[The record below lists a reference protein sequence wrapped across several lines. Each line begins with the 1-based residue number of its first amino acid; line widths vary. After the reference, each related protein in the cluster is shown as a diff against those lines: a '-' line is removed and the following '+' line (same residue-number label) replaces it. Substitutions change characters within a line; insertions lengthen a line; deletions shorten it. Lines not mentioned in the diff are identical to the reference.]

1 VVRSFAGSQVRK
13 FARRRKR
20 SNGKRQ
26 RGDEKAL
33 AEVRRRHPHRDCL
46 ASLSMT
52 RRAGAS
58 PAPSMRRPGVKGG
71 GCGWGEGSGGFGC
84 GSCWSV
90 AAGCVLRGPGV
101 GAPDDLLSVAGC
113 AGKPNPA
120 CAIKAPVHT
129 QGRTVPSTVTVV
141 RRPGAGTDS
150 SKPARPTDH
159 AFLIR
164 LPSRSLPRPR
174 YAALSRAPCGTQS
187 NSR

>member
-1 VVRSFAGSQVRK
+1 LLSRGTPASSPACGGGEVGVLQSAASALTPALSR
-13 FARRRKR
+13 ARGRVHK
-20 SNGKRQ
+20 
-26 RGDEKAL
+26 
-33 AEVRRRHPHRDCL
+33 
-46 ASLSMT
+46 
-52 RRAGAS
+52 RAGAS